1 MDRPP
6 IYLSDSRDGEEGRV
20 AVLDELAVDA
30 RVFGEL
36 AADLVYEVVD
46 LERVER
52 DLVWPYPD
60 QWTWRFHQD

>member
-6 IYLSDSRDGEEGRV
+6 VCLSDSRDGEEGRV

-36 AADLVYEVVD
+36 AADLVHEVVD

-52 DLVWPYPD
+52 DLVWPYAD
-60 QWTWRFHQD
+60 QWTWRFN